1 MKAAKLIGERLIG
14 YIEDGINW
22 KDHKDIVLDYWINFE
37 AKKQGVN
44 SKILKNVFYVDELQ
58 EDHASKYE
66 EWFKQFDF
74 QSEEKTWIKF
84 VDGALN
90 IFYKTQNPTELEEN
104 TWFVY
109 LTNADQKAKTVVEE
123 QQFHGNP
130 DINNFWKLSRSGKYE
145 EIAGRDN
152 GYLFTDRL
160 EDLQKKHTK
169 SFKWAILFQANASV
183 ELEYL
188 DGQKYRKKCINWA
201 SHCENITL
209 AKVSASGKLMLVPTV
224 IMKENR
230 IIPDGKIKVTPMDGR
245 ALNSYLTK
253 NYDSLFGN
261 YINEQT
267 AEKNYNSGRNAR
279 KNAINT
285 LSDEQVP
292 VNDVIFDIGKFIDDG
307 NVDDDTRLKNKE
319 QREYIN
325 KKRTE
330 RQRSAKRAQK
340 ELEKQ
345 KAKDLKRKLDKFKG
359 NLGINFNS

>member
-14 YIEDGINW
+14 YINDGINW
-22 KDHKDIVLDYWINFE
+22 KDHKDIVLDYWVTFE
-37 AKKQGVN
+37 AKKQGLN
-44 SKILKNVFYVDELQ
+44 PKLFKNTFYVDELQ
-58 EDHASKYE
+58 EDHAKKYE
-66 EWFKQFDF
+66 EWFVQFDF
-74 QSEEKTWIKF
+74 QSEDKKWIKF

-90 IFYKTQNPTELEEN
+90 IFYKTQNPTELDES

-109 LTNADQKAKTVVEE
+109 LTNADQKAKTIVEE

-160 EDLQKKHTK
+160 ENLQKKNTK
-169 SFKWAILFQANASV
+169 AFKWAIIFQAHASV

-188 DGQKYRKKCINWA
+188 DGQKIRKKCINWA

-209 AKVSASGKLMLVPTV
+209 AKVSASGKLILVPTV

-230 IIPDGKIKVTPMDGR
+230 VIPDGKIKVTPMDGSV
-245 ALNSYLTK
+245 LSSYLIK

-261 YINEQT
+261 YINEQE
-267 AEKNYNSGRNAR
+267 AEKTYSSGKNAR

-285 LSDEQVP
+285 FSDEEIP
-292 VNDVIFDIGKFIDDG
+292 VRHVVQDINAFIDDG
-307 NVDDDTRLKNKE
+307 NVDDETRQKNKE
-319 QREYIN
+319 HREYIN
-325 KKRTE
+325 KKKNE
-330 RQRSAKRAQK
+330 RKRSAKRAQK

-359 NLGINFNS
+359 NLGIDFNS